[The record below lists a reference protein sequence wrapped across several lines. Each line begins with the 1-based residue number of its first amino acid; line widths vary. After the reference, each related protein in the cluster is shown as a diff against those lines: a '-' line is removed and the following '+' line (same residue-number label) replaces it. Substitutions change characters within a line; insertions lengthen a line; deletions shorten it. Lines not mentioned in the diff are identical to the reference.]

1 MFRRMVTRME
11 ILALAAFGLVVVAG
25 PARAQQGWPINGS
38 NWSYYGGSG
47 RSFSRSYAPSYSAYE
62 TPSYSTPS
70 YATYYRPAVRRG
82 YYDSIRTEDYY
93 PTSTAESLRKRPV
106 HINLQ
111 VPADAKVW
119 FDGNPT
125 NQTGTARSFE
135 SPAVDVGPE
144 YAYQIRMQWKQDG
157 KDVTQTQQVKVH
169 AGDVI
174 NLTAGSK

>member
-1 MFRRMVTRME
+1 MFRRMLTGME
-11 ILALAAFGLVVVAG
+11 IVALAGFGLVLVAG
-25 PARAQQGWPINGS
+25 PAKAQQGWPIAGS

-47 RSFSRSYAPSYSAYE
+47 RSSSGSYTRSYSTDY
-62 TPSYSTPS
+62 TPSYSR
-70 YATYYRPAVRRG
+70 YYGPAVPGG
-82 YYDSIRTEDYY
+82 YYVSSSTEDYY
-93 PTSTAESLRKRPV
+93 PTSIAESLRKRPV
-106 HINLQ
+106 GINLR
-111 VPADAKVW
+111 VPSDAKIW

-144 YAYQIRMQWKQDG
+144 YAYQIRMQWKRDG

-174 NLTAGSK
+174 NVTAGSK